1 MGGAAYPERGADSAL
16 TDSFIGISKAH
27 TTNLAVSRRARR
39 DAPGAAGELTAYNN
53 FPQ

>member
-1 MGGAAYPERGADSAL
+1 MGGAAYPERGADGAL

-27 TTNLAVSRRARR
+27 TTNLAVSRRARG